1 MGKASA
7 LRSARKGRAAQAPSS
22 VASRQKKPAS
32 SSAPKPGYRILDYP
46 MHYFAAVQRQNQIN
60 LVQVLRPLGL
70 TAHAWR
76 VLSALYEK
84 DGQTVGQI
92 AEITVLDR
100 SGLGRLLEQMETEGL
115 VERMAAPDDGRAVL
129 IRLAPGGKKRH
140 AATLPVISA
149 HYRRL
154 LRGVTDRD
162 FKTLIQ
168 LLRRMKANAL
178 MMSDT
183 SIAELE

>member
-1 MGKASA
+1 
-7 LRSARKGRAAQAPSS
+7 
-22 VASRQKKPAS
+22 
-32 SSAPKPGYRILDYP
+32 

-60 LVQVLRPLGL
+60 LAQVLRPLAL
-70 TAHAWR
+70 SVHAWR
-76 VLSALYEK
+76 VLSALSEK

-100 SGLGRLLEQMETEGL
+100 SGLGRLLEQMESEGL
-115 VERMAAPDDGRAVL
+115 VERMTAPDDGRAVL
-129 IRLAPGGKKRH
+129 IRLATPGKKRH
-140 AATLPVISA
+140 ATALPLVSA

-154 LRGVTDRD
+154 LRGVTDED
-162 FKTLIQ
+162 FRTLIR

-183 SIAELE
+183 SIAEFE

>member
-1 MGKASA
+1 MAKAST
-7 LRSARKGRAAQAPSS
+7 LKSARKSRPAPATARPAKSES
-22 VASRQKKPAS
+22 VVAKPA
-32 SSAPKPGYRILDYP
+32 YRILDYP

-60 LVQVLRPLGL
+60 LAQALRPLGL
-70 TAHAWR
+70 TAHGWR
-76 VLSALYEK
+76 VLSALFEK

-115 VERMAAPDDGRAVL
+115 VERTAAPDDGRAIL

-140 AATLPVISA
+140 AATLPVIAA
-149 HYRRL
+149 HYHRL
-154 LRGVTDRD
+154 LRGIADKD